1 MDMLIE
7 QNGRPLSGEEAALHL
22 GLSRVSVWK
31 AVQKLRDEGY
41 EIEGGKNKG
50 YILKSS
56 SDVLNAF
63 SIEKNLSAFA
73 QSVCKGKVEVFKTI
87 DSTNTEAKRSGAIF

>member
-41 EIEGGKNKG
+41 EIEGEKNKG

-63 SIEKNLSAFA
+63 LIERTYLPLLNLFA
-73 QSVCKGKVEVFKTI
+73 RGRLKFLRQ
-87 DSTNTEAKRSGAIF
+87 